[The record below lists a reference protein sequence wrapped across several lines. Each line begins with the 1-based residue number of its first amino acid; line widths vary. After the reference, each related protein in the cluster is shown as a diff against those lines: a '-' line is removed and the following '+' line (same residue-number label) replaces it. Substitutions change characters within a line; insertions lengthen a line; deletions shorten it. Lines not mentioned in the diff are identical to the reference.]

1 MSTPAPDVSQLAS
14 ENLPEAPFPAGRRT
28 GYRFYLDPAVHA
40 GVWQHARENIG
51 VEICGVLVGT
61 LARDAD
67 GPYAHVRA
75 FIRGEAA
82 ANKLAEVTFTHD
94 TWARINQEMDTKYA
108 DQRIV
113 GWYHSHPD
121 FGIFLSDRDRFIQ
134 EHFFSGPGQVAYVV
148 DPVRGTEGVFTWQ
161 AGKPALAPHYW
172 VGDRVQVATAAGD
185 EPPPATQPSATST
198 ATPSPAGPPAWL
210 ASLTSAG
217 WYVIVF
223 LLGVLLAHSL
233 AQGLT
238 NYERGRIQADATAR
252 ALVYFQYRPGLGEL
266 LDEAHGDLAK
276 SAKELNDLSKDHLKR
291 LEDAPETKEKWQKA
305 IQPLVEADAKVLQ
318 MRAAYTP
325 TPEETARMLQ
335 LLGALK
341 SPAKADQTKADEKA
355 KGKDEKPKDKA
366 PEPAKPAPA
375 DKGKGS

>member
-1 MSTPAPDVSQLAS
+1 MSSPAPDVSQLAS
-14 ENLPEAPFPAGRRT
+14 EKLPEAAFPAGGRT

-40 GVWQHARENIG
+40 GVWQHARDNIA

-61 LARDAD
+61 VARDAD
-67 GPYAHVRA
+67 GPFAHVRA

-108 DQRIV
+108 DQRII

-121 FGIFLSDRDRFIQ
+121 FGVFLSDRDRFIQ
-134 EHFFSGPGQVAYVV
+134 EHFFGGPGQVAYVV

-172 VGDRVQVATAAGD
+172 VGDRVQVGTAAGD
-185 EPPPATQPSATST
+185 EPQPATQPTST
-198 ATPSPAGPPAWL
+198 PAAPPPPAGPPAWL
-210 ASLTSAG
+210 ASLSAAG
-217 WYVIVF
+217 WYLLVF
-223 LLGVLLAHSL
+223 LLGFLLAHSL

-238 NYERGRIQADATAR
+238 NFERARMQADATAR
-252 ALVYFQYRPGLGEL
+252 ALVYYQYRPGLGEQ
-266 LDEAHGDLAK
+266 LDETHVDLAK

-291 LEDAPETKEKWQKA
+291 LEDSPETKEKWQKA
-305 IQPLVEADAKVLQ
+305 IQSLVAADEKILQ
-318 MRAAYTP
+318 MRARYTP

-335 LLGALK
+335 ILGSLK
-341 SPAKADQTKADEKA
+341 PPGKPDDKA
-355 KGKDEKPKDKA
+355 KPTEDKPKDKA
-366 PEPAKPAPA
+366 AEPAKPAPA
-375 DKGKGS
+375 DKAKGP

>member
-1 MSTPAPDVSQLAS
+1 MSTPAPDVGQLQS
-14 ENLPEAPFPAGRRT
+14 EKLPEAPFPAGRRT

-40 GVWQHARENIG
+40 GVWQHARENMG

-61 LARDAD
+61 LARDGD
-67 GPYAHVRA
+67 GPFAHVRA

-121 FGIFLSDRDRFIQ
+121 FGVFLSDRDRFIQ

-185 EPPPATQPSATST
+185 EPQPATQQSTTST
-198 ATPSPAGPPAWL
+198 APPSPAGPPAWL
-210 ASLTSAG
+210 ASLSAAA
-217 WYVIVF
+217 WYVLVF
-223 LLGVLLAHSL
+223 LVGFLLAKYLSH
-233 AQGLT
+233 GLT
-238 NYERGRIQADATAR
+238 EFERERMQADATAR

-266 LDEAHGDLAK
+266 LDETHVELAR
-276 SAKELNDLSKDHLKR
+276 SAKELNELSKDHVKR
-291 LEDAPETKEKWQKA
+291 LEDSAEILAKWQKA
-305 IQPLVEADAKVLQ
+305 FQPLVAADEKVMQ
-318 MRAAYTP
+318 MRARYTP

-335 LLGALK
+335 ILGSLK
-341 SPAKADQTKADEKA
+341 PPARPDDKA
-355 KGKDEKPKDKA
+355 KPKEEKPKDKA
-366 PEPAKPAPA
+366 AEPPKPA
-375 DKGKGS
+375 DKAKAP